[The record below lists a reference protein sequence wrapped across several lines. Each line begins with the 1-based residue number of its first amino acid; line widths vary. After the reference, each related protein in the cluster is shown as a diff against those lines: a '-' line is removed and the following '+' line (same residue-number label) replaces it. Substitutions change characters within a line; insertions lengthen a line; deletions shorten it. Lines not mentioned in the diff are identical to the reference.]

1 MEHLV
6 HKVNITEEAEF
17 DIECISASS
26 NFNKQET
33 KNELEFYIKH
43 QKKVQNKHYYRL
55 VDYLG
60 DIQIIYFIKKGIRM
74 GIMQMW
80 NVVGVCEAQY
90 WDEEMEDLGIIRGW
104 YETKLNPDKDE
115 PDWVEQLRE
124 RQILEE
130 RERKLDEEQQRR
142 YERLFGY

>member
-60 DIQIIYFIKKGIRM
+60 DIQIIYFIKKK
-74 GIMQMW
+74 
-80 NVVGVCEAQY
+80 
-90 WDEEMEDLGIIRGW
+90 LFIINQ
-104 YETKLNPDKDE
+104 KMLMK
-115 PDWVEQLRE
+115 
-124 RQILEE
+124 
-130 RERKLDEEQQRR
+130 
-142 YERLFGY
+142 

>member
-43 QKKVQNKHYYRL
+43 QKKDNIH
-55 VDYLG
+55 
-60 DIQIIYFIKKGIRM
+60 
-74 GIMQMW
+74 
-80 NVVGVCEAQY
+80 
-90 WDEEMEDLGIIRGW
+90 
-104 YETKLNPDKDE
+104 
-115 PDWVEQLRE
+115 
-124 RQILEE
+124 
-130 RERKLDEEQQRR
+130 
-142 YERLFGY
+142 